1 LEHAIITDFKWADG
15 WLVGLTIN
23 AGRVVV
29 RQPLAS
35 DSIRR
40 SLLLL
45 GLAVA
50 VVRIGRVSLR

>member
-23 AGRVVV
+23 AERLLV

-45 GLAVA
+45 GIAVA
-50 VVRIGRVSLR
+50 VIRTGRASLR